1 MTSTTQAMD
10 GSTRTLG
17 YGYDATGQLER
28 ITHPDGQ
35 YLRYVNDRLGRT
47 SEVWRD
53 TTHKLVAWVYNKP
66 GQLTQKRNGTVT
78 DFAYLPDG
86 RFASLSLNAAGTSQD
101 NVLSATF
108 NAAGQIASRTQSNN
122 SFAFTGAGNFD
133 HSYVSNGLNQYSAVQ
148 GITHSYDANGNLT
161 GDGASTWV
169 YDVANR
175 LVRASGLHS
184 AALRYDPLGRLYP
197 GGTDASA

>member
-17 YGYDATGQLER
+17 YGYDATGQLSQL
-28 ITHPDGQ
+28 THPDGQ

-66 GQLTQKRNGTVT
+66 GQLTQKRNGTTT

-86 RFASLSLNAAGTSQD
+86 RFASLTLNAAGTSQD

-108 NAAGQIASRTQSNN
+108 NAAGQIASQTQSNDA
-122 SFAFTGAGNFD
+122 FAFTGHQNVD
-133 HSYVSNGLNQYSAVQ
+133 RPYVANGLNQYLSA
-148 GITHSYDANGNLT
+148 GPATFTYDANGNLT
-161 GDGASTWV
+161 GDGAST
-169 YDVANR
+169 
-175 LVRASGLHS
+175 
-184 AALRYDPLGRLYP
+184 
-197 GGTDASA
+197 

>member
-1 MTSTTQAMD
+1 MA
-10 GSTRTLG
+10 GSRTALH
-17 YGYDATGQLER
+17 
-28 ITHPDGQ
+28 HPDGQ